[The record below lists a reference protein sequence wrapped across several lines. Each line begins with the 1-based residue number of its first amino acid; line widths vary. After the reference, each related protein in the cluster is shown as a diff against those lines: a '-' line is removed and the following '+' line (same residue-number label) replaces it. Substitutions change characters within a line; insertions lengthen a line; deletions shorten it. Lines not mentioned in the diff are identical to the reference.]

1 MAMVVLAAA
10 AAEMVVVRSRRRVW
24 MGRLLQ
30 LLWQNDA
37 TNPQPNGQ
45 QQPVVAAAAAAADH
59 PVAMLDNLGAT
70 NMATKTNIGL

>member
-1 MAMVVLAAA
+1 
-10 AAEMVVVRSRRRVW
+10 